1 MCEFENKFLLCTCS
15 KDNISTNEIDW
26 ILRRRE
32 SERKTLNPLIKNI
45 GQRILPKDF
54 DHYNSIEF
62 QELKKDIIEKMES
75 LQKEST
81 YTVENYKDITTF
93 ILSNLNNENCFD
105 KEIEL
110 SDKDVLSIRL
120 DKELGLWVDFIYR
133 KKVWRIVKFDLD
145 KNLYSEII
153 KGKIKPTHNKA
164 YN

>member
-15 KDNISTNEIDW
+15 KDNISANEIDW
-26 ILRRRE
+26 ILRRRDPE
-32 SERKTLNPLIKNI
+32 KKTLNILVKSI

-54 DHYNSIEF
+54 DNYDSIEF
-62 QELKKDIIEKMES
+62 QKLKKDIIEKMNS
-75 LQKEST
+75 LKKERISN
-81 YTVENYKDITTF
+81 VENYKDVTIFMLT
-93 ILSNLNNENCFD
+93 NLNNENCFD

-110 SDKDVLSIRL
+110 FDKDILSIRL

-153 KGKIKPTHNKA
+153 KGKIKPTHNNA